1 MKIEFT
7 ESAQR
12 KLKSYLDA
20 QKNNEGQV
28 LRIRVSGGGP
38 MGFSY
43 QFFLDDEKTIPAG
56 DVKET
61 FGSIRVV
68 ADAASAKQ
76 LEGSTVDWVESVSG
90 SGFKV
95 ENPNQKGADLS
106 SPTAKKIQEL
116 LDNEIN
122 PAVAAHGGVVQLV
135 SVEGSRAYVR
145 LGGGCH
151 GCGMA
156 NVTLK
161 QGVEVRI
168 KEAVPEIEE
177 VLDVTDHAHGSN
189 PYYNSDH

>member
-20 QKNNEGQV
+20 QKNNDGQV

-43 QFFLDDEKTIPAG
+43 QFFLDDEKTVPAG